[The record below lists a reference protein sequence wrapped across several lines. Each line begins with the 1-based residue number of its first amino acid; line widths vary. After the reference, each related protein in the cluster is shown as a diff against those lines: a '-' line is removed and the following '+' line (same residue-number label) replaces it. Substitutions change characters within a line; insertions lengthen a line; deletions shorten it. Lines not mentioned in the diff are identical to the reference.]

1 MYFTED
7 GGSTPGVFVR
17 DGDGTY
23 YTVFQAISDEY
34 DGDETVGIALTPD
47 RMKLYAGIQDA
58 GVLFEFTR
66 DDGRPFE

>member
-1 MYFTED
+1 MNLR
-7 GGSTPGVFVR
+7 R
-17 DGDGTY
+17 D
-23 YTVFQAISDEY
+23 VFQAISDEY